1 MDVTKTRHGCSNN
14 KGVSFYF
21 SKVYN
26 ILLSSFRES
35 LFLINSLN
43 VRECGCLTKL
53 GCFLTSSPSRIL
65 PLYLVEGSKGALHG
79 GKLLSVPWKSYAT
92 IDLFSNE
99 PESAVYMI
107 IHARILGWFY

>member
-1 MDVTKTRHGCSNN
+1 MDMPRTKHGCSNN

-21 SKVYN
+21 SKACN
-26 ILLSSFRES
+26 ILLSSFRE
-35 LFLINSLN
+35 FLSSINSLSI
-43 VRECGCLTKL
+43 RECGCLTKL
-53 GCFLTSSPSRIL
+53 GRFLTSSPSRIL